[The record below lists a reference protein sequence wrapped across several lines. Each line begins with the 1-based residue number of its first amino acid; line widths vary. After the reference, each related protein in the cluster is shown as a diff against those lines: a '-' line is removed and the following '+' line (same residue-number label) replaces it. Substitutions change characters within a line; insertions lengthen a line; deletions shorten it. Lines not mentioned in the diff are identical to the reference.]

1 MRTLETASAKS
12 IRVALFSGLS
22 VLALSGCASFDPFK
36 EQATILEPLQRPA
49 NALDRPA
56 AGAADGQDGNA
67 GASDTMID
75 GNNFEVD
82 ANPNDGPEAF
92 EQRSD
97 VSRIPRIG
105 DSVRNAQNANTSERP
120 KLPQNPIDSAVP
132 PNPLP
137 RFIDGVFAGQLGVP
151 YITGP
156 GIANRTEM
164 VQLRS
169 SGELDPEVYL
179 DLVTMALKDYGVRV
193 TYSDGV
199 FQILEDQAL
208 KSRTPQFIKSRA
220 KITTPADLR
229 PVVQFVELNAIDA
242 NDMASILRQALGRN
256 SDEISI
262 ESASDSNFIIL
273 SGLPGDIETAL
284 DIVYQ
289 MDELDYAG
297 TQVQRYSPAYW
308 NVGELRQELRS
319 LLEAE
324 GWQASVSASLP
335 KTILMLAVDYSND
348 LMVFTRSREARERV
362 NYWLKELDQPTPQG
376 DVPQLFVYSVENL
389 DAQLL
394 ASTVNQVLSG
404 QNSAASV
411 GRPSNVL
418 SGQGIGAGGS
428 FGRQAGVNSQGT
440 ANANGNGNGDG
451 LPSAGARL
459 VVDTIGNRLIYS
471 GTASD
476 YQRLLPLLRQLDTA
490 PAEVLI
496 EVTIAD
502 ISLNRAIDFGVEWA
516 INNIGDPRQ
525 TRRSGFR
532 ERSEADLQTAQ
543 DPQGQQGGQNL
554 FDNGTGFLS
563 GGAGGLL
570 ATVANNNV
578 QATINAAANNGDV
591 RILSTPRIITR
602 SGQGA
607 QIQVGS
613 DVPVISSQGAANV
626 DLGQGLL
633 GLTSIDYRST
643 GILLSIEP
651 IVYGNN
657 RVDLTV
663 SQELSNSSVG
673 TVAGIPSPTFS
684 NTSVSTALSLED
696 GATAVIGGLIQET
709 ADITT
714 SGIPFLKDI
723 PGLGALFSSTN
734 EDTSKREIV
743 ILITAYVL
751 QGQKDKNAIVD
762 AYTSSFNRTTS
773 SSELMTLRPSQ
784 F

>member
-1 MRTLETASAKS
+1 MKFTL
-12 IRVALFSGLS
+12 VSGLS
-22 VLALSGCASFDPFK
+22 VLALSGCANSSLF
-36 EQATILEPLQRPA
+36 EERVLEVDALARPESV
-49 NALDRPA
+49 LDRPKA
-56 AGAADGQDGNA
+56 ASGKTDTTTGVTTTADGTTIIGGN
-67 GASDTMID
+67 GDSRDND
-75 GNNFEVD
+75 
-82 ANPNDGPEAF
+82 NDGPVPFAE
-92 EQRSD
+92 RSG
-97 VSRIPRIG
+97 VSRVPSIG
-105 DSVRNAQNANTSERP
+105 DALTARDLSRGGDAPALP
-120 KLPQNPIDSAVP
+120 KGDINIAVP
-132 PNPLP
+132 PASLP
-137 RFIDGVFAGQLGVP
+137 NFIDAVFGGLLDVP
-151 YITGP
+151 YVTGP
-156 GIANRTEM
+156 GIANRSDV

-169 SGELDPEVYL
+169 SGEMAPETFL
-179 DLVTMALKDYGVRV
+179 DLVGMALKDYGVRI
-193 TYSDGV
+193 TAENGV

-208 KSRTPQFIKSRA
+208 KARTPQFIKSRA
-220 KITTPADLR
+220 KISTPANLR

-256 SDEISI
+256 SDAVSI
-262 ESASDSNFIIL
+262 ESASETNFIIL

-284 DIVYQ
+284 DIIYQ

-297 TQVQRYSPAYW
+297 TQVQRYSPAFW
-308 NVGELRQELRS
+308 NSKELQQEMRT

-324 GWQASVSASLP
+324 GWQASISASLP
-335 KTILMLAVDYSND
+335 KTILMLSVDYSND
-348 LMVFTRSREARERV
+348 LMIFTRSREARARV

-376 DVPQLFVYSVENL
+376 DIPQLFVYSVQNL
-389 DAQLL
+389 DANLL
-394 ASTVNQVLSG
+394 AATVNQVLTG
-404 QNSAASV
+404 QGGAASV

-428 FGRQAGVNSQGT
+428 FGSQGNINARGT
-440 ANANGNGNGDG
+440 ANAGGNNEG
-451 LPSAGARL
+451 LPSGGTRL

-476 YQRLLPLLRQLDTA
+476 YQRLLPLLRQLDTP

-502 ISLNRAIDFGVEWA
+502 VSLNSGINFGVDWQ
-516 INNIGDPRQ
+516 INNLGDPDSN
-525 TRRSGFR
+525 RRTGER
-532 ERSEADLQTAQ
+532 EAGRDGAGAGL
-543 DPQGQQGGQNL
+543 NL
-554 FDNGTGFLS
+554 FDNPTS
-563 GGAGGLL
+563 AIAGGGGGLV
-570 ATVANNNV
+570 ASIANNNF
-578 QATINAAANNGDV
+578 QASIDAAANNGDI

-607 QIQVGS
+607 QIQVGA

-663 SQELSNSSVG
+663 SQELSNSSAG

-714 SGIPFLKDI
+714 SGVPFLKDI
-723 PGLGALFSSTN
+723 PGLGNLFSTTS

-762 AYTSSFNRTTS
+762 EFTASFNRTTAAS
-773 SSELMTLRPSQ
+773 DLVTLRPRQ

>member
-1 MRTLETASAKS
+1 LRRLVLSSRKP
-12 IRVALFSGLS
+12 LKFGLLSGLS
-22 VLALSGCASFDPFK
+22 VLALSGCANS
-36 EQATILEPLQRPA
+36 ALLEKRTLEVDALSRPQSV
-49 NALDRPA
+49 LDRPK
-56 AGAADGQDGNA
+56 AGATNSTPDPSVTTTADGTTIIGGTNNSQTNGDDGPVPFDERSGVSRVPSIGDALTARDLSRGGNA
-67 GASDTMID
+67 PGLPS
-75 GNNFEVD
+75 
-82 ANPNDGPEAF
+82 
-92 EQRSD
+92 
-97 VSRIPRIG
+97 G
-105 DSVRNAQNANTSERP
+105 DIN
-120 KLPQNPIDSAVP
+120 IAVP
-132 PNPLP
+132 PASLP
-137 RFIDGVFAGQLGVP
+137 NFIDAVFGGLLDVP
-151 YITGP
+151 YVTGP
-156 GIANRTEM
+156 GIANRTDV

-169 SGELDPEVYL
+169 SGEMAPETFL
-179 DLVTMALKDYGVRV
+179 DLVGMALKDYGVRV
-193 TYSDGV
+193 TAENGV

-208 KSRTPQFIKSRA
+208 KARTPQFIKSRA
-220 KITTPADLR
+220 KISTPANLR

-242 NDMASILRQALGRN
+242 NDMAAILRQALGRN
-256 SDEISI
+256 SDAVSI
-262 ESASDSNFIIL
+262 ESASDTNFIIL

-308 NVGELRQELRS
+308 NAKELQQELRT

-324 GWQASVSASLP
+324 GWQASISASLP

-348 LMVFTRSREARERV
+348 LMIFTRSREARARV
-362 NYWLKELDQPTPQG
+362 NYWMQELDQPTPQG
-376 DVPQLFVYSVENL
+376 DIPQLFVYSVQNL
-389 DAQLL
+389 DANLL
-394 ASTVNQVLSG
+394 AATVNQVLTG
-404 QNSAASV
+404 QGGAASV

-418 SGQGIGAGGS
+418 SGQGIGAGGN
-428 FGRQAGVNSQGT
+428 FGRQGGVNAQGT
-440 ANANGNGNGDG
+440 ANANNNEG
-451 LPSAGARL
+451 LPSGGTRL

-476 YQRLLPLLRQLDTA
+476 YQRLLPLLRQLDTP

-502 ISLNRAIDFGVEWA
+502 INLNSGINFGVDWD
-516 INNIGDPRQ
+516 IGNLGDPVLNPR
-525 TRRSGFR
+525 TGAR
-532 ERSEADLQTAQ
+532 EASRVGEGDSRGSRGE
-543 DPQGQQGGQNL
+543 NI
-554 FDNGTGFLS
+554 FDNPTS
-563 GGAGGLL
+563 AIAGGGGGL
-570 ATVANNNV
+570 VYSIANNNFN
-578 QATINAAANNGDV
+578 ATLNAAANNGDI

-607 QIQVGS
+607 QIQVGA

-663 SQELSNSSVG
+663 SQELSNSSAG
-673 TVAGIPSPTFS
+673 SVAGIPSPTFS

-709 ADITT
+709 ADITS
-714 SGIPFLKDI
+714 SGVPFLKDI
-723 PGLGALFSSTN
+723 PGLGNLFSSTT

-762 AYTSSFNRTTS
+762 EFTASFNRTTAAS
-773 SSELMTLRPSQ
+773 DLVTLRPRQ